1 MKSLMYGIGT
11 CLGLLLFHL
20 NGYSQEEI
28 DLFSDQEP
36 LEIKMKFSL
45 KELRKQTNDS
55 TYMDHSLQL
64 KNEETGEWETLDI
77 EMRVRGN
84 FRLDN
89 CFYPPL
95 RVKVKKKQAK
105 GTVFDGNRNL
115 KLVIPCSKANGA
127 DSDVIKEYLCYK
139 LFEPI
144 TPYAFQTRLVK
155 VYFDNEDD
163 KKEEEEELIGFFI
176 EDDDNVADRF
186 GGEILD
192 GKKII
197 GTLLEDSAA
206 VRHDYFQLMIGNTDW
221 STMYQHNMKILK
233 LDSKTVVPL
242 PYDFDMTG
250 IVNPPYSQVSNLVNI
265 EMVTERLYRGYC
277 REESLMQAIRQEF
290 LELQPEI
297 WARVEAHEAM
307 MDKGDYRNFSSYLQE
322 FFDIIGNDRAFE
334 SQVLMD
340 CRK

>member
-1 MKSLMYGIGT
+1 MKSLLYGIGT
-11 CLGLLLFHL
+11 CLGLLLFQL
-20 NGYSQEEI
+20 NGYSQEEF

-36 LEIKMKFSL
+36 LEIKMKFSI

-55 TYMDHSLQL
+55 TYMDHYLQL
-64 KNEETGEWETLDI
+64 KNEETGEWESLDI

-84 FRLDN
+84 FRLEN

-105 GTVFDGNRNL
+105 GTIFDGNRNL
-115 KLVIPCSKANGA
+115 KLVIPCTRSNGA
-127 DSDVIKEYLCYK
+127 DSDVVKEYLCYK

-144 TPYAFQTRLVK
+144 TPYTFQTRLVK
-155 VYFDNEDD
+155 VYFENEDD
-163 KKEEEEELIGFFI
+163 KKDEVEELVGFFI

-186 GGEILD
+186 GGEILE
-192 GKKII
+192 GKKIV

-221 STMYQHNMKILK
+221 STMFQHNMKILK

-242 PYDFDMTG
+242 AYDFDMTG
-250 IVNPPYSQVSNLVNI
+250 IVNPPYSQVSNLVDI
-265 EMVTERLYRGYC
+265 EHVTERLYRGYC

-290 LELQPEI
+290 LELEPEI
-297 WARVEAHEAM
+297 WARVEAHEGM
-307 MDKGDYRNFSSYLQE
+307 MDKPDYRNFSNYLQE
-322 FFDIIGNDRAFE
+322 FFNILEDDRIFE
-334 SQVLMD
+334 SQILMD